1 MTRNSIREDGPPA
14 PELADYYARRA
25 DNGIGL
31 IIVESAAIGEKSAAS
46 YVGGLQVHSPKHAGA
61 WRPITCGEI
70 KSRERA
76 EFLLN
81 SGHTDQVAFDRPL
94 IANPGWTQMLET
106 GYISEYVEFDY
117 AVHSAELIRND
128 STGFF

>member
-1 MTRNSIREDGPPA
+1 M
-14 PELADYYARRA
+14 
-25 DNGIGL
+25 
-31 IIVESAAIGEKSAAS
+31 IIVESTAIGEKSAAR
-46 YVGGLQVHSPKHAGA
+46 YVGGLQLHSSEHSGA

-94 IANPGWTQMLET
+94 IANPGRTQMLET
-106 GYISEYVEFDY
+106 GYMSEYVEFDY
-117 AVHSAELIRND
+117 DIHTVALI
-128 STGFF
+128 

>member
-1 MTRNSIREDGPPA
+1 MLC
-14 PELADYYARRA
+14 PES
-25 DNGIGL
+25 GVGL
-31 IIVESAAIGEKSAAS
+31 IIVESTAIGEKSAAR
-46 YVGGLQVHSPKHAGA
+46 YVGGLQLHSSEHSGA

-106 GYISEYVEFDY
+106 GYMSEYVEFDY
-117 AVHSAELIRND
+117 DIHTVALI
-128 STGFF
+128 